1 MIKTIQKIFIVAF
14 FLFCAMPVLALTIG
28 YRNENVEKRILA
40 KWPALIEEGRLNTKY
55 PSDIE
60 EYLAD
65 HYAFRPLMVTAD
77 AKLKASL
84 FGESTSDQVIIGKED
99 WLFFRS
105 TLDDYQRVI
114 KLSDNDLYRISRIL
128 ELQDEYLS
136 QQGVRLVFMVA
147 PNKAS
152 IYPEYMPERFVR
164 LDSKSDYERLCEYL
178 SDSGLD
184 IIDLHESLRGQS
196 AQVYHKLDTHWN
208 NLGATV
214 ALGKMIEEIQIVDP
228 SLHFV
233 DYEEQPPVIEMTH
246 RGDLSN
252 MLYPSMD
259 IMDEQVVFDLAGDYR
274 TRRPMRSLE
283 DLLIQTD
290 NDNGQNVDVLMFRD
304 SFANALIPFLSE
316 SLRTITYSRTVP
328 YDYGL
333 MTDETDIVFIEIVER
348 NLEVLLQGTP
358 QMPVYE
364 VNMDFDISSDYVEVD
379 ATITPS
385 KEGVFIYGVAV
396 PESVGTTDTNYEI
409 YLRLIS
415 DDNVIT
421 VVTFPVL
428 EGSYVESAKNHSN
441 AAFAARISFDSLPA
455 GIYSA
460 SVVVCGPENYAGDLP
475 GIQFEVPQTNSD
487 G

>member
-1 MIKTIQKIFIVAF
+1 
-14 FLFCAMPVLALTIG
+14 
-28 YRNENVEKRILA
+28 
-40 KWPALIEEGRLNTKY
+40 
-55 PSDIE
+55 
-60 EYLAD
+60 
-65 HYAFRPLMVTAD
+65 
-77 AKLKASL
+77 
-84 FGESTSDQVIIGKED
+84 
-99 WLFFRS
+99 
-105 TLDDYQRVI
+105 
-114 KLSDNDLYRISRIL
+114 
-128 ELQDEYLS
+128 
-136 QQGVRLVFMVA
+136 
-147 PNKAS
+147 
-152 IYPEYMPERFVR
+152 
-164 LDSKSDYERLCEYL
+164 
-178 SDSGLD
+178 
-184 IIDLHESLRGQS
+184 
-196 AQVYHKLDTHWN
+196 
-208 NLGATV
+208 
-214 ALGKMIEEIQIVDP
+214 
-228 SLHFV
+228 
-233 DYEEQPPVIEMTH
+233 
-246 RGDLSN
+246 

-460 SVVVCGPENYAGDLP
+460 SVVVCGLENYAGDLP
-475 GIQFEVPQTNSD
+475 GIQFEVPQTNLD